1 MKIKF
6 WPIIFVAASV
16 LLGGCEETRNVL
28 GLNKQVPDEFAVY
41 SRAPLSLPPDYGLR
55 PPEPGTSRPQRVM
68 PRDEARQALAGGKQA
83 GAAQPEQTVSGGPGV
98 QAFLAEAGALN
109 VDPDIRVLV
118 NRETSILSDEA
129 GGFADRLIFWREKE
143 IQASVL
149 DPNQEAKRLQEAKAL
164 GEPLGDSEVPV
175 ISRKK
180 KGLLEGI
187 FD

>member
-1 MKIKF
+1 M
-6 WPIIFVAASV
+6 
-16 LLGGCEETRNVL
+16 

-68 PRDEARQALAGGKQA
+68 PRDEARQALAGGTPDTSSPQQA
-83 GAAQPEQTVSGGPGV
+83 ASGSPGI
-98 QAFLAEAGALN
+98 QALLSEAGALN
-109 VDPDIRVLV
+109 VEPNIRQLV

-129 GGFADRLIFWREKE
+129 GGFADRLIFWRDKE
-143 IQASVL
+143 DQASVL
-149 DPNQEAKRLQEAKAL
+149 DPSKEAKRLQEARAL
-164 GEPLGDSEVPV
+164 GEPLGKSEIPV

-187 FD
+187 LD

>member
-6 WPIIFVAASV
+6 WPILLVVASV
-16 LLGGCEETRNVL
+16 FVSGCEETRGVL

-68 PRDEARQALAGGKQA
+68 PRDEARQALSGGKQA
-83 GAAQPEQTVSGGPGV
+83 GAAPQKVVPGSPGV
-98 QAFLAEAGALN
+98 QALLTEAGALN
-109 VDPDIRVLV
+109 VDPDIRLLV

-129 GGFADRLIFWREKE
+129 GGFADRLIFWRDKE
-143 IQASVL
+143 VEASVL
-149 DPNQEAKRLQEAKAL
+149 DPNKEAKRLQEAKAL
-164 GEPLGDSEVPV
+164 GEPLGETNVPV